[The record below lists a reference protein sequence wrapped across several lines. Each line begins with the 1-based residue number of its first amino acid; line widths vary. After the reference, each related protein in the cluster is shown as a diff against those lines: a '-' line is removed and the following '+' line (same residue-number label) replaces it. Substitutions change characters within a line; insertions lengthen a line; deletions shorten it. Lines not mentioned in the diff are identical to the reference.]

1 MVKLNCLQYKR
12 ADHLTITNDYSVS
25 ALVSNEEFD
34 ALCLRYYKKFE
45 YPSLKTF
52 SLLKEGFLGLFL
64 ELEGKI
70 AVSVGE
76 TQAVIDGAKLYEKL
90 GFEIQWV
97 NLKKDGTVNLYDLKD
112 KNIDFLFLSSYVM
125 DTFAKIDLKR
135 IKRYTKAKIISNGT
149 AHKDTLSD
157 AIYFD
162 NYKLTGFSVSAVLLF
177 KNDLFELLPV
187 GQIDSVALK
196 ICYDALE
203 KQNFNNNMKPL
214 FIEHLLEIFN
224 DDICFF
230 VNHKRTLPYSLHFG
244 LKYIKARELIRTMA
258 LNKIY
263 ITNGEGC
270 SLGFSKPSRIV
281 QEMGY
286 DETRSRCAISLSF
299 DQELTPEEIKKVVE
313 TMYKKY
319 KQIRA
324 LNN

>member
-12 ADHLTITNDYSVS
+12 ADHLNISNDYSVS

-34 ALCLRYYKKFE
+34 ALCLRYYKKFK

-52 SLLKEGFLGLFL
+52 SFLKEGFLGLFL

-90 GFEIQWV
+90 GFEVQWI

-125 DTFAKIDLKR
+125 DTFAQIDLKR

-149 AHKDTLSD
+149 SHKDLLCD

-187 GQIDSVALK
+187 GQVDSVALK
-196 ICYDALE
+196 ICYEALE
-203 KQNFNNNMKPL
+203 QQQFDENVKQL
-214 FIEHLLEIFN
+214 FIEQLLETFN
-224 DDICFF
+224 EDICFF
-230 VNHKRTLPYSLHFG
+230 VNHKKTLPYSLHFG
-244 LKYIKARELIRTMA
+244 LKCIKARELIRTMA
-258 LNKIY
+258 LNKIF

-270 SLGFSKPSRIV
+270 SLGLSKPSRIV
-281 QEMGY
+281 QAMGY
-286 DETRSRCAISLSF
+286 DEVVSRCAISISF
-299 DQELTPEEIKKVVE
+299 NEEMSSEKIKKIVE